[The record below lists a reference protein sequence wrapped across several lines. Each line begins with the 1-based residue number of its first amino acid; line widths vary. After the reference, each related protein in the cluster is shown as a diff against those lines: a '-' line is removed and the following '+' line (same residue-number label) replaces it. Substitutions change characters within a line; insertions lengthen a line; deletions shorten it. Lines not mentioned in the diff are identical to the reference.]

1 MKKFFKTFLFNTF
14 MLALL
19 LSIPFIRGIHSFYEE
34 SSYIL
39 IIIFCMVLNLIISII
54 KTMLL
59 KRKK

>member
-14 MLALL
+14 MLVLL
-19 LSIPFIRGIHSFYEE
+19 LFIPFAKGIHYEQ